1 MKTIKKLS
9 LIIFLCSA
17 QLIVHAQDQQVP
29 KEEFLFL
36 ASTNVATVQRG
47 ETGKVPLEIRRS
59 KRYQKSKAALTVG
72 STLPAGITAEYDEA
86 SGVLTSA
93 TLIISASQEALAG
106 EYNLILNCTV
116 NNKRK
121 GVIVKVKVI

>member
-9 LIIFLCSA
+9 LIIFLCSV
-17 QLIVHAQDQQVP
+17 QLIVHAQDQQIP
-29 KEEFLFL
+29 KDEFLFL